1 MSFVFDGV
9 FIMNLRLS
17 VLAAVAVVSL
27 AGVGVGQVAAPVNE
41 AVRPAPSVGAA
52 QSVGADQV
60 ITRNT
65 FRDVAKKVT
74 PAVVNIKVR
83 SNIVLGAIGRVPS
96 RPGTSREMREYME
109 ELLERERWGKSP
121 DFGEDYKYA
130 RSGSGVLVRGDGYVV
145 TSLHVIED
153 VDSEDIEISMPDGR
167 TFTDVE
173 LIGTDKLTDLAVV
186 KINDA
191 GTSDLPHLDWAD
203 SDAVQVGDHVVAVG
217 NPLDFTNSV
226 SEGIVSAKHRTINK
240 AALEDLLQTT
250 AMINPGNSGGAL
262 VDLDG
267 SLVGINMAIATSTGM
282 WSGLGFAVP
291 SKTARAVT
299 DQIINKGKASRGY
312 LGIEM
317 RPLTIG
323 IAEQLG
329 YEGSN
334 GIIVVDITPGTAAEK
349 AGLQHYD
356 IIAAVNGN
364 RIETYSDM
372 HRNIGN
378 LTSGT
383 SVTLEVWRDDGAGKL
398 EKLTKDV
405 VLGERPDDRE
415 LQAGTGSSRPSLP
428 GTRPNDQ
435 LLGMKLEPAEDG
447 KGLLVKEV
455 SPKSATEKADVSP
468 GDIIREVNRKSV
480 TTVDDFK
487 DAVKASNKGSHLLY
501 IEREGTALL
510 QVVPGD

>member
-1 MSFVFDGV
+1 
-9 FIMNLRLS
+9 MNLRFRL
-17 VLAAVAVVSL
+17 LAAVAAVSL
-27 AGVGVGQVAAPVNE
+27 TGAGAAQVAASVSE
-41 AVRPAPSVGAA
+41 TPARS
-52 QSVGADQV
+52 DQV
-60 ITRNT
+60 ITRTT

-74 PAVVNIKVR
+74 PAVVNIKVK
-83 SNIVLGAIGRVPS
+83 SNIVLGGIGRVPS
-96 RPGTSREMREYME
+96 RPGSSQEMREYLE
-109 ELLERERWGKSP
+109 ELLQRERWGKSP

-130 RSGSGVLVRGDGYVV
+130 RSGSGVLVRADGYVV

-191 GTSDLPHLDWAD
+191 GTTDLPHLDWAD
-203 SDAVQVGDHVVAVG
+203 SDSVQVGDHVVAVG
-217 NPLDFTNSV
+217 NPLDFSNSV

-267 SLVGINMAIATSTGM
+267 ALVGINMAIATSTGM

-291 SKTARAVT
+291 SKTAKAVT
-299 DQIINKGKASRGY
+299 DQIISKGKASRGY

-364 RIETYSDM
+364 QIETYSDM

-378 LTSGT
+378 LTAGT
-383 SVTLEVWRDDGAGKL
+383 SVTLEVWRDNGAGKL

-415 LQAGTGSSRPSLP
+415 LQAGTSRPSLP

-447 KGLLVKEV
+447 NGLLVKEV
-455 SPKSATEKADVSP
+455 SPKSPTEKADVAP

-480 TTVDDFK
+480 STVEDFK
-487 DAVKASNKGSHLLY
+487 EAVKSSNKGSHLLY
-501 IEREGTALL
+501 IERAGTALL